1 MITVTA
7 NFRLDSGAPAEG
19 LSPVI
24 TIRSL
29 NPDTLV
35 IGGSPDTLM
44 TEVGSPVGTGDGFYS
59 FNFAA
64 YDPRVDY
71 LFLAD
76 GGSTLSTTR
85 FVDSSSEIPDPE
97 DNADGIWRAESTD
110 YGSPVTSM
118 AGVLRE
124 ILAYDQNRTRIDDV
138 ANTLTIFEADGTTI
152 LRVFDLTDRN
162 GIPSVAEIF
171 ERDPV

>member
-1 MITVTA
+1 MITITA
-7 NFRLDSGAPAEG
+7 NFRLNNGAPATG
-19 LSPVI
+19 FTPTLIVR
-24 TIRSL
+24 TI
-29 NPDTLV
+29 
-35 IGGSPDTLM
+35 SPDTI
-44 TEVGSPVGTGDGFYS
+44 VIGSPGQVMAEVGDGFYK
-59 FNFAA
+59 FDFAA

-71 LFLAD
+71 VFLAD
-76 GGSTLSTTR
+76 GGVTLSTTR

-124 ILAYDQNRTRIDDV
+124 ILKFDTNRTRIDDV
-138 ANTLTIFEADGTTI
+138 ANTLTVFEDNGTTI
-152 LRVFDLTDRN
+152 LRIFDLSDRN
-162 GIPSVAEIF
+162 GVPSVAEIF